1 MQGFMKLG
9 KNQFLGYL
17 YLLLLLTD
25 VCALI
30 AGENAIHTWVKP
42 LLMPTLLGFLWGVI
56 PPQTKYYW
64 LPVALGL
71 TTAWL
76 GDVFLLFESYS
87 PLFFILGLSAF
98 LITHVF
104 YIIFFKK
111 LIQPYPDWWA
121 RHFYKWIAVLSFAVL
136 LAIGLWPYLGALKIP
151 VLLYAM
157 VISTMVIG
165 SLRVQHGLPRN
176 IWVWMALGAF
186 LFFISDSILALNKFM
201 SPAKFGGASVMLT
214 YGLAQFFIVLGT
226 IRFCEAIADEA
237 PRPVE

>member
-1 MQGFMKLG
+1 MKSG

-17 YLLLLLTD
+17 YLLLLLAD

-30 AGENAIHTWVKP
+30 LGLNAIHTWIKP
-42 LLMPTLLGFLWGVI
+42 LLMPVLLGFLWQVI
-56 PPQTKYYW
+56 PNKARHYW

-71 TTAWL
+71 MAAWL

-87 PLFFILGLSAF
+87 PLFFIMGLSAF

-104 YIIFFKK
+104 YIIFFRK
-111 LIQPYPDWWA
+111 LIQPYPNWWN
-121 RHFYKWIAVLSFAVL
+121 RNFYKWITVLTFAIL

-151 VLLYAM
+151 VVLYAI
-157 VISTMVIG
+157 VISTMVIF
-165 SLRVQHGLPRN
+165 SLRIQHGLPRN

-186 LFFISDSILALNKFM
+186 LFFISDSILAINKFM
-201 SPAKFGGASVMLT
+201 SPAKFSGASVMLT

-226 IRFCEAIADEA
+226 IRFCEAIADEGQ
-237 PRPVE
+237 